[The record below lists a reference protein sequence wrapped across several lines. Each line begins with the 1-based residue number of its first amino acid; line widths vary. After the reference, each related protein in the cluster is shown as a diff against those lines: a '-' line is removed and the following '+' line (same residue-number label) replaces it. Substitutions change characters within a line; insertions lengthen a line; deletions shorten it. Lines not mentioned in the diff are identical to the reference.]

1 MSLQIVVKLIQRK
14 RGRDLRSNNEPSNA
28 EYNNN
33 NNNNNIFIFF
43 RQGTHQLHRYLLTTF
58 AVPLLLR
65 KVNNVAIF
73 VPISSRKRDTREAV

>member
-1 MSLQIVVKLIQRK
+1 MM
-14 RGRDLRSNNEPSNA
+14 NNRAYFYQMIETKCDNN
-28 EYNNN
+28 NNN

-43 RQGTHQLHRYLLTTF
+43 RQGTRQLHRYLLTMF
-58 AVPLLLR
+58 AVPLLLC

>member
-1 MSLQIVVKLIQRK
+1 M
-14 RGRDLRSNNEPSNA
+14 PYA
-28 EYNNN
+28 NN

-43 RQGTHQLHRYLLTTF
+43 RQGTHQLHQYLLTTF

>member
-1 MSLQIVVKLIQRK
+1 MAFCVNK
-14 RGRDLRSNNEPSNA
+14 
-28 EYNNN
+28 EYYSNN

-43 RQGTHQLHRYLLTTF
+43 RQGTRQLHRYLLTTF

-73 VPISSRKRDTREAV
+73 VPISSRKRDTHEAV